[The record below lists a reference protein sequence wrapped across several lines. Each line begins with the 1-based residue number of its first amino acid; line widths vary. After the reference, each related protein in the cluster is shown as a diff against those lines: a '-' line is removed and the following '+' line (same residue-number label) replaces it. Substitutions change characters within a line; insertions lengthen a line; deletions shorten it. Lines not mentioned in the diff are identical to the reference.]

1 MKRLN
6 NLYNQ
11 ILDVKII
18 KNTYDKK
25 IKINTKNKQK
35 LERFEYNYVS
45 NIVYI
50 KNILEKRKYQVGKYN
65 IFIIKEPKIRL
76 IMSQNI
82 IDKIINHIVT
92 EYFLI
97 RPFENTL
104 INENIATRKNKGTS
118 YGIKLLKKYL
128 NKVKFNEFYILKFDI
143 EKYFFNIDHTICKK
157 IIRKKIKDKEVLK
170 LLDEIIDSTDCEYI
184 NKTIQKNKM
193 NEILKHSTIKNEIS
207 NIPLYKKG
215 KGLPIGNMSSQF
227 LAILYLNELD
237 HFIKQE
243 LNIKYYSR
251 YMDDGLII
259 HENKEYLEYCLQKI
273 NEIIKKYKLKFND
286 KTKIYSYKQGFE
298 FLGFKYY
305 IKNKKVIVKVK
316 NQTKKRFK
324 RKMKSLKKL
333 VDEEK
338 ISYDIYHQIQSS
350 YLGHLKY
357 GNTKKLI
364 EENILIE
371 KNLNMGQ
378 IVVIKNDNIALK
390 NNYGD
395 NTER

>member
-1 MKRLN
+1 
-6 NLYNQ
+6 
-11 ILDVKII
+11 
-18 KNTYDKK
+18 
-25 IKINTKNKQK
+25 
-35 LERFEYNYVS
+35 
-45 NIVYI
+45 
-50 KNILEKRKYQVGKYN
+50 
-65 IFIIKEPKIRL
+65 
-76 IMSQNI
+76 
-82 IDKIINHIVT
+82 
-92 EYFLI
+92 
-97 RPFENTL
+97 
-104 INENIATRKNKGTS
+104 
-118 YGIKLLKKYL
+118 
-128 NKVKFNEFYILKFDI
+128 
-143 EKYFFNIDHTICKK
+143 
-157 IIRKKIKDKEVLK
+157 
-170 LLDEIIDSTDCEYI
+170 
-184 NKTIQKNKM
+184 
-193 NEILKHSTIKNEIS
+193 
-207 NIPLYKKG
+207 
-215 KGLPIGNMSSQF
+215 MSSQF

-243 LNIKYYSR
+243 LNIKYYIR

-273 NEIIKKYKLKFND
+273 NEIIKKYNLKFND

-324 RKMKSLKKL
+324 RKMKSLKQL
-333 VDEEK
+333 VNEEK

-350 YLGHLKY
+350 YLVHLKY

>member
-18 KNTYDKK
+18 QNTYDKK

-50 KNILEKRKYQVGKYN
+50 KNILKKRKYQVGKYN

-97 RPFENTL
+97 RVFENTL
-104 INENIATRKNKGTS
+104 VNENIATRKNKGTS

-128 NKVKFNEFYILKFDI
+128 NEVKFKEFYILKFDI
-143 EKYFFNIDHTICKK
+143 EKYFFNIDHSICKK
-157 IIRKKIKDKEVLK
+157 IIRKKIKE
-170 LLDEIIDSTDCEYI
+170 
-184 NKTIQKNKM
+184 
-193 NEILKHSTIKNEIS
+193 NEILKNIKIKNEIS

-243 LNIKYYSR
+243 LNIKYYIR

-259 HENKEYLEYCLQKI
+259 HESKEYLEYCLQEIDK
-273 NEIIKKYKLKFND
+273 IIKKYKLKFN
-286 KTKIYSYKQGFE
+286 KKAKIYSYKQGFE

-324 RKMKSLKKL
+324 RKMKS
-333 VDEEK
+333 
-338 ISYDIYHQIQSS
+338 
-350 YLGHLKY
+350 
-357 GNTKKLI
+357 
-364 EENILIE
+364 
-371 KNLNMGQ
+371 
-378 IVVIKNDNIALK
+378 
-390 NNYGD
+390 
-395 NTER
+395 

>member
-1 MKRLN
+1 
-6 NLYNQ
+6 
-11 ILDVKII
+11 
-18 KNTYDKK
+18 
-25 IKINTKNKQK
+25 
-35 LERFEYNYVS
+35 
-45 NIVYI
+45 
-50 KNILEKRKYQVGKYN
+50 
-65 IFIIKEPKIRL
+65 
-76 IMSQNI
+76 MSQNI

-97 RPFENTL
+97 RVFENTL
-104 INENIATRKNKGTS
+104 VNENIATRKNKGTS

-128 NKVKFNEFYILKFDI
+128 NEVKFKEFYILKFDI
-143 EKYFFNIDHTICKK
+143 EKYFFNIDHSICKK
-157 IIRKKIKDKEVLK
+157 IIRKKIKDKEVLN
-170 LLDEIIDSTDCEYI
+170 LLDTIIDSTDCEYV
-184 NKTIQKNKM
+184 NKTIKKIKE
-193 NEILKHSTIKNEIS
+193 NEILKNIKIKNEIS

-227 LAILYLNELD
+227 LAILYLNEID

-243 LNIKYYSR
+243 LNIKYYIR
-251 YMDDGLII
+251 YMDDSLII

-378 IVVIKNDNIALK
+378 IVVIKNDDITVK

>member
-18 KNTYDKK
+18 QNTYDKK
-25 IKINTKNKQK
+25 IKNNTKNKQK

-143 EKYFFNIDHTICKK
+143 EKYFFNIDHSICKK

-184 NKTIQKNKM
+184 NKTIKKNKM

-207 NIPLYKKG
+207 DIPFYEKG

-243 LNIKYYSR
+243 LNIKYYIR

-259 HENKEYLEYCLQKI
+259 HESKEYLEYCLQEIDK
-273 NEIIKKYKLKFND
+273 IIKKYKLKFNK
-286 KTKIYSYKQGFE
+286 KTKIYSYNQGFE
-298 FLGFKYY
+298 FLGF
-305 IKNKKVIVKVK
+305 
-316 NQTKKRFK
+316 
-324 RKMKSLKKL
+324 
-333 VDEEK
+333 
-338 ISYDIYHQIQSS
+338 
-350 YLGHLKY
+350 
-357 GNTKKLI
+357 
-364 EENILIE
+364 
-371 KNLNMGQ
+371 
-378 IVVIKNDNIALK
+378 
-390 NNYGD
+390 
-395 NTER
+395 